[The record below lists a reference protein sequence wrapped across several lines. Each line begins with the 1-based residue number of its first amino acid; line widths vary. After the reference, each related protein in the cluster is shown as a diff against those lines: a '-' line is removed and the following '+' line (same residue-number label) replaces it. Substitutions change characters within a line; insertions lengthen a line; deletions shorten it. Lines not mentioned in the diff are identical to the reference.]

1 MDASTRFVLLL
12 PIGDYLSHSCSPF
25 PHRLQLCAAFLVC
38 QGYQA
43 ACWAGRPKGRRLRPR
58 THRCHCDHISWYRS
72 KSSTS
77 NGVAFGLTSWKL
89 STVRYQQSMFKTL
102 TMFRGAM
109 VTLVFDH
116 SVALSDHM
124 NAENAA
130 VSHMSTG
137 TLGVEGKWNHC

>member
-1 MDASTRFVLLL
+1 
-12 PIGDYLSHSCSPF
+12 
-25 PHRLQLCAAFLVC
+25 
-38 QGYQA
+38 
-43 ACWAGRPKGRRLRPR
+43 
-58 THRCHCDHISWYRS
+58 
-72 KSSTS
+72 
-77 NGVAFGLTSWKL
+77 
-89 STVRYQQSMFKTL
+89 MFKTL